1 MRKLPGVLSASL
13 LGLGLASAV
22 GLTTSGCGGM
32 YYAVAVTSASSRVE
46 EARVLGA
53 EQLAPYEYYYA
64 QEHLEQAQFEAA
76 EASYSDAAHSPRR
89 PRSTRPRPSSS
100 RASRGRTR
108 ATSEEPA
115 PLVDAVRLL
124 SDRPRSRRRGRL
136 VVFATLLSCAEAP
149 LLRGQIAGLHDD
161 VVKAEKNGARR
172 CAPRELAMAQSHLEF
187 AATELD
193 QGEVSNAAHH
203 LAIAEQNAHA
213 ALAESPEARCV
224 EHAAPPP
231 PEPEA
236 PVGSRTRTRTAIDI
250 LDSKDQ
256 CILEPE
262 DVDGYQDDDG
272 CPEPDNDNDGIPD
285 AVDKCPN
292 KPEDFDGFQDDDGC
306 PDPDNDKDT
315 VLDVDDFCPNTPG
328 QPGGPR
334 PGCPGPSS
342 SSRRRRSA
350 SRSRSTSS
358 STRRRSGPRASRSS
372 TRSSTC

>member
-1 MRKLPGVLSASL
+1 MKSPLPSSTPSACFRT
-13 LGLGLASAV
+13 GRA
-22 GLTTSGCGGM
+22 
-32 YYAVAVTSASSRVE
+32 
-46 EARVLGA
+46 LGA
-53 EQLAPYEYYYA
+53 A
-64 QEHLEQAQFEAA
+64 
-76 EASYSDAAHSPRR
+76 
-89 PRSTRPRPSSS
+89 
-100 RASRGRTR
+100 GC
-108 ATSEEPA
+108 
-115 PLVDAVRLL
+115 
-124 SDRPRSRRRGRL
+124 L

-172 CAPRELAMAQSHLEF
+172 CAPRELAMAQSHLAF

-236 PVGSRTRTRTAIDI
+236 PVVVEDKDTDGDHI

-262 DVDGYQDDDG
+262 DVDGYEDADG

-292 KPEDFDGFQDDDGC
+292 KPEDFDGFEDADGC

-334 PGCPGPSS
+334 PGCPGLIVVTAKEIRITQQIHFEFNKAKIRPESFPILDAIVDVLKDNPKIDLEIQGHTDNVGNAAYNKKLS
-342 SSRRRRSA
+342 QSRADSVRAYLVEHGTAVGRLTTMGYGMSQPVVPNNSAANRALNRRVQFIR
-350 SRSRSTSS
+350 TE
-358 STRRRSGPRASRSS
+358 TGTPP
-372 TRSSTC
+372 